1 MLTSGRIFSELM
13 REINEG
19 RFVLTGELE
28 PEKTTDLTEV
38 IEAAEALKRYVTAC
52 NVTDGPGSFAY
63 MSSLIASHILQ
74 RETGLEMIYQLVC
87 RDRNAI
93 GLCADLLGAGA
104 LGIRNILALTG
115 DHPSIGDHPDAKPV
129 FDLDSAQL
137 THMIRNMVDEGI
149 DLYGNP
155 IHKPPKFHVGVAAN
169 PNADPFEPEVLKIG
183 RKVKAGAEF
192 IQTQV
197 VFDIDVAKQFLKEVD
212 RFNVPILMGIFPMK
226 SYGVAKFFDKNI
238 PGVPVPAELL
248 EKLKKAK
255 SLNKKVRKQKY
266 DKINLELFIPFI
278 KELRKT
284 SAAGCHI
291 MAVGYERLVPKLFE
305 AVKI

>member
-1 MLTSGRIFSELM
+1 M
-13 REINEG
+13 
-19 RFVLTGELE
+19 
-28 PEKTTDLTEV
+28 
-38 IEAAEALKRYVTAC
+38 
-52 NVTDGPGSFAY
+52 
-63 MSSLIASHILQ
+63 
-74 RETGLEMIYQLVC
+74 
-87 RDRNAI
+87 
-93 GLCADLLGAGA
+93 
-104 LGIRNILALTG
+104 
-115 DHPSIGDHPDAKPV
+115 
-129 FDLDSAQL
+129 
-137 THMIRNMVDEGI
+137 
-149 DLYGNP
+149 
-155 IHKPPKFHVGVAAN
+155 
-169 PNADPFEPEVLKIG
+169 
-183 RKVKAGAEF
+183 VKAGAEF